1 MNGVQLTFFN
11 FAGYLIPGI
20 IFSVALIPAFYLIP
34 ELRGSADAV
43 AQFLTGSDGSV
54 PTSTIAAL
62 FLPGLAWF
70 FLIGMLISDT
80 SALLIRPLRKHGVVF
95 YRRNDRSVF
104 LDLCRLDW
112 QTALAGNQRLREY
125 LAQRATSGWDLYGSA
140 ARARMSMAS
149 GFALIVAAPLYGF
162 ISALTCFLLVASGVA
177 MILLGMKRQSDY
189 LATVDIVAFAEVH
202 GANAKSGAD

>member
-20 IFSVALIPAFYLIP
+20 IFSLALIPAFYLLP

-43 AQFLTGSDGSV
+43 AYFLTGSDGSV

-62 FLPGLAWF
+62 FLPGLAWC

-80 SALLIRPLRKHGVVF
+80 SALLIRPLRRKGVMF
-95 YRRNDRSVF
+95 YRTNDRSLF
-104 LDLCRLDW
+104 LDLCKLDW
-112 QTALAGNQRLREY
+112 QTALTRNQRLREY

-140 ARARMSMAS
+140 ARARMCMAS
-149 GFALIVAAPLYGF
+149 GFAFTVVAPLYGF
-162 ISALTCFLLVASGVA
+162 IGTLPCLSLLVAGVA

-202 GANAKSGAD
+202 GAKAKGGSG